1 MKIRVL
7 ALGDVVGKPGRAA
20 IRDHLAG
27 LVRREE
33 VHFTVVNG
41 ENASGTGNGIGIR
54 EARGLHTAGVD
65 CITLGDHVWRQADL
79 IPFLERGEGIVRP
92 ANLPSEAVGRGHLTF
107 QDPGGFEIV
116 VINLIGQVFMG
127 PADCPFH
134 AVDGIL
140 DRLGGRAQVKV
151 VDFHTEATSELN
163 AMARHLDGRVSA
175 VVGTHT
181 HVQTADEKVL
191 PGGTAMI
198 TDLGMTGPHESILGR
213 RIEPVLRKMRTSM
226 HARFDVATAD
236 VRMHGVVIE
245 IETRTGL
252 ALSIRRIAESIPVE

>member
-1 MKIRVL
+1 MKIHL
-7 ALGDVVGKPGRAA
+7 LCLGDVVGKPGRTAV
-20 IRDHLAG
+20 RDRLAD

-33 VHFTVVNG
+33 IHFAVVNG

-54 EARGLHTAGVD
+54 EAKMLHDAGAD

-79 IPFLERGEGIVRP
+79 VSFLERGEGIVRP
-92 ANLPSEAVGRGHLTF
+92 ANLPSMAVGRGHLVF
-107 QDPGGFEIV
+107 QDPGGFEVV

-134 AVDGIL
+134 AVDRIL
-140 DRLGGRAQVKV
+140 EALGPRPRVIV
-151 VDFHTEATSELN
+151 VDFHAEATSEKN

-181 HVQTADEKVL
+181 HVQTADERVL

-213 RIEPVLRKMRTSM
+213 RIEPVLHKMRTSM
-226 HARFDVATAD
+226 HARFDVATGD
-236 VRMHGVVIE
+236 VRIHGVVIE
-245 IETRTGL
+245 VESRTGR
-252 ALSIRRIAESIPVE
+252 ALSIRRIAESVGLE